1 MKICILDAYTTN
13 PGDLSWE
20 GLEALA
26 EVTAYDETGTK
37 ELVLER
43 AADAEIVLTNKTPLD
58 RDIIF
63 ALPKLKFIGVLA
75 TGFNVVDIKAAKEKG
90 VPVSNIPTYGTK
102 SVAQMTFALLL
113 EICHHVQLHSDTVH
127 DGKWSNGTHFC
138 YWETPLMELDGKT
151 MGLIGFGRIGRA
163 VAEIAKAFGLNILV
177 YDNYTTNF
185 PDYCRQVTLDEL
197 LEKSD
202 VVSLHCPQTEETA
215 GIINAANLKKMK
227 KSAIL
232 INTARGGLVCEDDLA
247 AALNQGDIYAAALDV
262 LSCDCLL
269 YTSTA

>member
-102 SVAQMTFALLL
+102 SVAP
-113 EICHHVQLHSDTVH
+113 VSY
-127 DGKWSNGTHFC
+127 TH
-138 YWETPLMELDGKT
+138 LDVYKRQIT
-151 MGLIGFGRIGRA
+151 RNVTKKIRA
-163 VAEIAKAFGLNILV
+163 VPKSRIKNRAPIQTAENNKNSVRF
-177 YDNYTTNF
+177 F
-185 PDYCRQVTLDEL
+185 
-197 LEKSD
+197 
-202 VVSLHCPQTEETA
+202 
-215 GIINAANLKKMK
+215 
-227 KSAIL
+227 
-232 INTARGGLVCEDDLA
+232 LVCSFSRVEA
-247 AALNQGDIYAAALDV
+247 PARCV
-262 LSCDCLL
+262 
-269 YTSTA
+269 

>member
-1 MKICILDAYTTN
+1 M
-13 PGDLSWE
+13 
-20 GLEALA
+20 
-26 EVTAYDETGTK
+26 
-37 ELVLER
+37 ER

-127 DGKWSNGTHFC
+127 NGKWSNGTHFC

-151 MGLIGFGRIGRA
+151 MGLIGFGRID
-163 VAEIAKAFGLNILV
+163 V
-177 YDNYTTNF
+177 YK
-185 PDYCRQVTLDEL
+185 RQ
-197 LEKSD
+197 K
-202 VVSLHCPQTEETA
+202 
-215 GIINAANLKKMK
+215 
-227 KSAIL
+227 
-232 INTARGGLVCEDDLA
+232 
-247 AALNQGDIYAAALDV
+247 
-262 LSCDCLL
+262 
-269 YTSTA
+269 